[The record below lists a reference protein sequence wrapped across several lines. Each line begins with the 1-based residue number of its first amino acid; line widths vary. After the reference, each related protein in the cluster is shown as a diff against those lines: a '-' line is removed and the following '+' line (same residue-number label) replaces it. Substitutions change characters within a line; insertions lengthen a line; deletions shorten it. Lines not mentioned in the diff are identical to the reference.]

1 VNGIG
6 FPSKITIKNESVV
19 TIPAMG
25 KEKEKKIKNQVGSI
39 IRFTK
44 YEVNT
49 GKAQR
54 YINEGLKR

>member
-1 VNGIG
+1 
-6 FPSKITIKNESVV
+6 V
-19 TIPAMG
+19 TIPANG
-25 KEKEKKIKNQVGSI
+25 KEKEKKVKNETGTT

-54 YINEGLKR
+54 YINDGIKR